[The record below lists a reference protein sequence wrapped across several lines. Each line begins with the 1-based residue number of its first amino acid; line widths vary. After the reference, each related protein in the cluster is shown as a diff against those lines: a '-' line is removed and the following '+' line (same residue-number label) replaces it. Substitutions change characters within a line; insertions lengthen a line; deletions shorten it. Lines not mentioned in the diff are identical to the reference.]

1 MMDVTQAAADRAA
14 QMATAVYGAEFQGRV
29 ADNGAEFVEIA
40 NGAVVR
46 RFPIELDADIGED
59 IAYLPHVLIG
69 MIQEQR
75 LRDAGFEAI

>member
-1 MMDVTQAAADRAA
+1 MDIERAA
-14 QMATAVYGAEFQGRV
+14 QMATAVFGTEFQGRV

-46 RFPIELDADIGED
+46 RFAVELDADIGED

-69 MIQEQR
+69 MIQERR
-75 LRDAGFEAI
+75 LRDAGFETV